1 MRSAF
6 LLILMLLF
14 LTPLAAQE
22 EELYYQGLRAFREGN
37 YSKALELFQQEAD
50 LEHSPYSG
58 DALFWTAKSALALED
73 WDSSSLML
81 DRFLISWPGSR
92 YYEEAQYLRGRVFF
106 LENEYP
112 ETLDYFVD
120 FIEDF
125 PHSPYV
131 PNALFWMAES
141 LFQLGKVEE
150 SRAAFQR
157 IVNDYP
163 DSYKIDAARYRL
175 SLLGL
180 SGRED
185 KLMEL
190 LRWSHE
196 EFLKSSQENLQR
208 KQEYEEALRAYQQ
221 QILSLSE
228 KEKYYN
234 IQLSLVQIRQ
244 EVLEMKE
251 FYLNELGRLKT
262 WEN

>member
-1 MRSAF
+1 MRSIIALFLFF
-6 LLILMLLF
+6 LLLM
-14 LTPLAAQE
+14 PLAAQDE
-22 EELYYQGLRAFREGN
+22 EMYYQGLRAFREGE
-37 YSKALELFQQEAD
+37 YSKALDLFRQESEMETSA
-50 LEHSPYSG
+50 YSG
-58 DALFWTAKSALALED
+58 DALFWAAKSSLALED
-73 WDSSSLML
+73 WDNSSLLL
-81 DRFLISWPGSR
+81 DRFLISWPDSR
-92 YYEEAQYLRGRVFF
+92 YYEEAQYLRGRIFF
-106 LENEYP
+106 LENEFT
-112 ETLDYFVD
+112 ETLEYFVD
-120 FIEDF
+120 FVEDF

-141 LFQLGKVEE
+141 LFQLGRVEE
-150 SRAAFQR
+150 ARAAFQR
-157 IVNDYP
+157 IVNQYP
-163 DSYKIDAARYRL
+163 DSYKIEAARYRL

-180 SGRED
+180 SSREA

-228 KEKYYN
+228 KEKYYS

-244 EVLEMKE
+244 EALEMKE
-251 FYLNELGRLKT
+251 FYLNELGRLKA